1 VVGRVASEFGMI
13 GGGVKSPWAAGHNR
27 AVNETATEIV
37 LNAQQNTLL
46 ANLAGAL
53 EREFGD
59 KTREEYYEFLKQSV
73 IEELFK

>member
-1 VVGRVASEFGMI
+1 MTAI
-13 GGGVKSPWAAGHNR
+13 GVTASPWMEGHKM
-27 AVNETATEIV
+27 ATKATATEIV

>member
-1 VVGRVASEFGMI
+1 MI
-13 GGGVKSPWAAGHNR
+13 GGTTSISTSVSESQWAAGHNR
-27 AVNETATEIV
+27 AIKETATEIV

>member
-1 VVGRVASEFGMI
+1 MTAGHDRVIASQ
-13 GGGVKSPWAAGHNR
+13 WAAGHS
-27 AVNETATEIV
+27 TAIKSTAAEIV

-73 IEELFK
+73 IEELFR

>member
-1 VVGRVASEFGMI
+1 MTAI
-13 GGGVKSPWAAGHNR
+13 GVTASPWMEGHNR
-27 AVNETATEIV
+27 AIKETATEIV

-59 KTREEYYEFLKQSV
+59 KTREEYFEFLKQSV
-73 IEELFK
+73 IEELFR

>member
-1 VVGRVASEFGMI
+1 MTGEYERVI
-13 GGGVKSPWAAGHNR
+13 GDQWTAGHKQATR
-27 AVNETATEIV
+27 ATATEIV

-46 ANLAGAL
+46 VNLAGAL

-73 IEELFK
+73 IEELFR